1 MARRKKQT
9 QNPIISLIIVII
21 LLVGYT
27 IAEPNTKDES
37 YSNKETESSKSIKVN
52 NIVTTDLQIHFLD
65 VGQADSIL
73 ITNNNHSMLI
83 DAGNNEDG
91 KKIVTYL
98 ENLGI
103 TSLDYVVGTHP
114 HEDHIG
120 GLDDVI
126 NNLSV
131 KEIYLPEATTT
142 TKTFEDVLDA
152 IANKDLSL
160 TVPTIGETFK
170 LGEAEFEVIYTGT
183 GTKDLNEASII
194 LKMIFGNHTYLF
206 TGDTIEEVEQ
216 TILSENINID
226 VLKVAHHGS
235 KYSSCQE
242 FLDIATPDYA
252 IISAGEGNSYGHPEE
267 ETLNRLKQFTN
278 KIYVTKDLGTI
289 ILSSNGSTIEIE
301 TKQTDTNG

>member
-9 QNPIISLIIVII
+9 QNPIISFIIVII
-21 LLVGYT
+21 FLFGYT
-27 IAEPNTKDES
+27 IIEPDTKDES

-206 TGDTIEEVEQ
+206 TGDTIEEVEK
-216 TILSENINID
+216 TILSENINVD

-242 FLDIATPDYA
+242 FLDVATPDYA

-289 ILSSNGSTIEIE
+289 ILTSNGSTIEIE